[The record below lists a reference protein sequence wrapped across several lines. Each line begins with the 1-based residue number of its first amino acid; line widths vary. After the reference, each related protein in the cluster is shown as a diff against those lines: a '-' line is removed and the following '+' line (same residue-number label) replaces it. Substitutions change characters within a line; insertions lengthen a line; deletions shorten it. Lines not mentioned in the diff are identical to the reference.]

1 MDKNNLYSYAMSKS
15 LPMGGF
21 KWLDPAKFNLD
32 KYDNNSLRDFIL
44 EVHLEYPKEL
54 HELHNDYQL
63 QVRDQKRNVA

>member
-1 MDKNNLYSYAMSKS
+1 MEKNNLYSYAMSKS

-44 EVHLEYPKEL
+44 EVHLEYPK
-54 HELHNDYQL
+54 
-63 QVRDQKRNVA
+63 